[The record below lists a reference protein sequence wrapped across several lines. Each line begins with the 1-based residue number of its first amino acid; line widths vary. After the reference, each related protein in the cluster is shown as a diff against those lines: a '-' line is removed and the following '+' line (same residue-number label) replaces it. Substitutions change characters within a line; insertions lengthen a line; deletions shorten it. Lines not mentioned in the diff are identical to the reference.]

1 MNPISTIPDW
11 LLPTILLAPA
21 MLWMFLGVGIP
32 WALAALPRADWR
44 NRITVITVA
53 LALGPA
59 LTTAAMFFIGTFGH
73 FTRDNVLIASAVLAF
88 IGLML
93 ARRNQSTP
101 HPLPLPPQ
109 GGKGSNTQSG
119 SPSLFMGE
127 GFRVGVHSLY
137 LIDFT
142 LIAVVVVVI
151 ALRFWNAAYWPYT
164 TYDEFWVYGY
174 NAKMFMLKGAIPTSM
189 GYYPQLV
196 PLTYTYSQLMW
207 GGLND
212 HAARVPV
219 PIFALASALM
229 AYTLGARLFNRRV
242 GLLTVAIWMLYPQHA
257 AWTQFGDLEVPVT
270 LYFTG
275 TIAFFVLGWRERQW
289 RYIVLSGLFMGAALW
304 TKPTAGALIESAGLI
319 LVVVVARGFI
329 ASRNSHPK
337 PLPHTEGGA
346 SRPRIAPLPSLW
358 GKGLGDGGNGYAV
371 RYPLLALI
379 VAAPMGGI
387 WYIRNVLYGHPPL
400 VFPAGYWQN
409 QAQRSGQ
416 ELGWPLLIML
426 TVAAILIIRRARVK
440 AALGGL
446 ALFAIGMLPSAFGGR
461 FPTLDE
467 WSQMLIGGIP
477 ATITPTRL
485 NILEIALLALGTAL
499 LMWAAL
505 PSWRQLSDH
514 VRRVVWL
521 ILAFILPYFVT
532 WFWSYSYHYRLSF
545 AIVPALIVLLAAL
558 IDHLL
563 NLTVTVPIPTR
574 QLRLVAVCIVIVAL
588 ALPGW
593 WASASGL
600 ESAIMGSLP
609 DDHAK
614 MAQGNAALMGTVD
627 YLNTRRNPSQRPL
640 MINRPM
646 RVEAPGELRLPFFFP
661 LDDIRTERYPT
672 TLDQIKDVDFFIDS
686 SVGQRLYIENG
697 KYYNQILSSLLRDN
711 VMLRAF
717 WIDDKNFRYWI
728 YTIDNNTRF
737 IPPDPNG
744 KLNVQ
749 IGDFAWLVGYDLS
762 TLQNHPLQNVYLTFW
777 WKALKPADL
786 DYSLY
791 IHLWDPRAQQAVGVW
806 GGEPVSGT
814 QPTKDFLIRVPYH
827 TRLWQPG
834 ETIKDEWK
842 IRLPDAPPG
851 VYELRVGLY
860 DPVSGQRLP
869 VRKDNVVIGDGV
881 KLVDFTVLPK

>member
-1 MNPISTIPDW
+1 MNPITPIPDW

-21 MLWMFLGVGIP
+21 MLWVFLGVGIP
-32 WALAALPRADWR
+32 WALAVMPRADWR
-44 NRITVITVA
+44 NRIAVFTVA

-73 FTRDNVLIASAVLAF
+73 FTRDNVLIASVVVALIGVL
-88 IGLML
+88 L
-93 ARRNQSTP
+93 AWRNAP
-101 HPLPLPPQ
+101 HGASDSPAPHAERGV
-109 GGKGSNTQSG
+109 GGEVNRFS
-119 SPSLFMGE
+119 
-127 GFRVGVHSLY
+127 

-174 NAKMFMLKGAIPTSM
+174 NAKLFILKGAIPTSM

-196 PLTYTYSQLMW
+196 PLAYTYSQLMW

-229 AYTLGARLFNRRV
+229 AYVLGARLFNRRV
-242 GLLTVAIWMLYPQHA
+242 GLLTTAIWMLYPQHA

-275 TIAFFVLGWRERQW
+275 TIAFFVLGWRERSW
-289 RYIVLSGLFMGAALW
+289 RYVLLSGLLMGAALW
-304 TKPTAGALIESAGLI
+304 TKPTAGALIESAGL
-319 LVVVVARGFI
+319 LVVVAIVQRFYP
-329 ASRNSHPK
+329 HPK
-337 PLPHTEGGA
+337 PLPPKEGGA
-346 SRPRIAPLPSLW
+346 SKTARRALPPLPSLW
-358 GKGLGDGGNGYAV
+358 GKGPGDGGNYAV
-371 RYPLLALI
+371 CYPLLALI
-379 VAAPMGGI
+379 VAAPMGGM

-426 TVAAILIIRRARVK
+426 AVAAILVTRRQRIK

-467 WSQMLIGGIP
+467 WSQMFIGGIP
-477 ATITPTRL
+477 ATVTPTRL
-485 NILEIALLALGTAL
+485 NVLEIALLAAGTGL
-499 LMWAAL
+499 LIWAAL
-505 PSWRQLSDH
+505 PLWRQLSDR
-514 VRRVVWL
+514 VRCVVWL
-521 ILAFILPYFVT
+521 ILAFILPYFGT

-563 NLTVTVPIPTR
+563 DLTVTASIPTQR
-574 QLRLVAVCIVIVAL
+574 LRMAALSVVIIAL

-593 WASASGL
+593 WASTSGL
-600 ESAIMGSLP
+600 ESAITGSLP

-614 MAQGNAALMGTVD
+614 MAQGNAALMGIVD
-627 YLNTRRNPSQRPL
+627 YLNARRNPSQRPL

-672 TLDQIKDVDFFIDS
+672 TLDQIKDVDYFIDS

-697 KYYNQILSSLLRDN
+697 TYYNQILSSLLRDN
-711 VMLRAF
+711 VMLRTF

-728 YTIDNNTRF
+728 YTIDNRTRF

-777 WKALKPADL
+777 WQAIKPADL

-791 IHLWDPRAQQAVGVW
+791 IHLWDPRTQQAVGVW

-814 QPTKDFLIRVPYH
+814 QPTKEFLIRVPYH

-834 ETIKDEWK
+834 ETVKDEWK

-869 VRKDNVVIGDGV
+869 VYQDNIVIGDGV
-881 KLVDFTVLPK
+881 KLVDFTVLPQ

>member
-1 MNPISTIPDW
+1 MNPITTIPDW
-11 LLPTILLAPA
+11 LLPTFLLAPA
-21 MLWMFLGVGIP
+21 LLWMFLGMGIP
-32 WALAALPRADWR
+32 WALAMLPRSDWR
-44 NRITVITVA
+44 SRITVIAVA

-59 LTTAAMFFIGTFGH
+59 FTTAAMFLIGTFGQ
-73 FTRDNVLIASAVLAF
+73 FTRENVLVASILVALIGALLAWRNRSSVAAV
-88 IGLML
+88 
-93 ARRNQSTP
+93 
-101 HPLPLPPQ
+101 PLPRRPF
-109 GGKGSNTQSG
+109 TA
-119 SPSLFMGE
+119 
-127 GFRVGVHSLY
+127 VDV
-137 LIDFT
+137 T
-142 LIAVVVVVI
+142 LIAVVVIVLG
-151 ALRFWNAAYWPYT
+151 LRFWNAAYWPYT

-174 NAKMFMLKGAIPTSM
+174 NAKIFMLKSAIPPSM
-189 GYYPQLV
+189 GYYPQLI

-219 PIFALASALM
+219 PMFALASALT

-242 GLLTVAIWMLYPQHA
+242 GLLTAAIWMLYPQHA
-257 AWTQFGDLEVPVT
+257 AWTQFGDLEVPLT

-275 TIAFFVLGWRERQW
+275 TIAFFVLGWRERNW
-289 RYIVLSGLFMGAALW
+289 RYIVLSGLLMGAALW

-319 LVVVVARGFI
+319 LVMVIVQRLI
-329 ASRNSHPK
+329 SLINPHPK
-337 PLPHTEGGA
+337 PLPHPEGGA
-346 SRPRIAPLPSLW
+346 SRPRMAPLPSLW
-358 GKGLGDGGNGYAV
+358 RKGRGDGGNDYDIHSLLSTPAI

-379 VAAPMGGI
+379 VAAPMGGM

-416 ELGWPLLIML
+416 ELGWPLLIAL
-426 TVAAILIIRRARVK
+426 AAAAILVIRRQRAR

-446 ALFAIGMLPSAFGGR
+446 ALFAIGMLLSAFGGR

-467 WSQMLIGGIP
+467 WSQMIIGGIP

-485 NILEIALLALGTAL
+485 NILEIALIALGTGL
-499 LMWAAL
+499 LVWAAIPL
-505 PSWRQLSDH
+505 WRQLPDR
-514 VRRVVWL
+514 VRCVVWL
-521 ILAFILPYFVT
+521 IGAFILPYFVT

-558 IDHLL
+558 LDHLL
-563 NLTVTVPIPTR
+563 DLTITAPIPTR
-574 QLRLVAVCIVIVAL
+574 RLRVAALCIVIVAL

-593 WASASGL
+593 WASTSGL
-600 ESAIMGSLP
+600 ESALTGSLP

-614 MAQGNAALMGTVD
+614 MAQGNAALMGIVD
-627 YLNTRRNPSQRPL
+627 YLTARRDPSRRPL
-640 MINRPM
+640 MLQRPM

-686 SVGQRLYIENG
+686 SVGQRLYFENG

-711 VMLRAF
+711 VMLRTF

-728 YTIDNNTRF
+728 YIVDNITRF
-737 IPPDPNG
+737 VPPDPNG

-762 TLQNHPLQNVYLTFW
+762 TLQNRPLQNVYLTFW
-777 WKALKPADL
+777 WQALKPADL
-786 DYSLY
+786 DYSIY
-791 IHLWDPRAQQAVGVW
+791 IHLWDPREQKAIGIW

-814 QPTKDFLIRVPYH
+814 LPTRDFLIPVPYH
-827 TRLWQPG
+827 TRLWQSG
-834 ETIKDEWK
+834 ETVKDEWK

-851 VYELRVGLY
+851 LYELRIGLY
-860 DPVSGQRLP
+860 DPVGGQRLP
-869 VRKDNVVIGDGV
+869 IRKDNVVIGDG
-881 KLVDFTVLPK
+881 LTFSEFTILPAK